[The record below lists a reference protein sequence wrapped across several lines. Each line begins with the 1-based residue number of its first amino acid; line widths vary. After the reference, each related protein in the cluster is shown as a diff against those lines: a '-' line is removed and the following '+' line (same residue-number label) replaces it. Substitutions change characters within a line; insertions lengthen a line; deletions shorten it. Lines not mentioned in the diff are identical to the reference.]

1 MTTSPT
7 PSDIDLAVTVSD
19 DTTAEPLT
27 ALLRCGGAGTSTHPK
42 AEAACAAVG
51 AVGAAGFAPVPK
63 DAVCTQI
70 YGGPETARVTGTLDG
85 VAVDAT
91 FSRTNGCEIAR
102 WEALAPL
109 FDVG

>member
-1 MTTSPT
+1 MSASPA
-7 PSDIDLAVTVSD
+7 PSVTDLAVTVTD

-27 ALLRCGGAGTSTHPK
+27 ALLRCGGAGTSTHPH
-42 AEAACAAVG
+42 AEAACAAVA

-63 DAVCTQI
+63 DAMCTQV
-70 YGGPETARVTGTLDG
+70 YGGPETARVTGTVDG

-102 WEALAPL
+102 WDALAPL
-109 FDVG
+109 FDVS

>member
-1 MTTSPT
+1 MSASPA
-7 PSDIDLAVTVSD
+7 PSVTDLAVTVTD

-27 ALLRCGGAGTSTHPK
+27 ALLRCGGAGTSTHPH
-42 AEAACAAVG
+42 AEGACAAVA

-63 DAVCTQI
+63 DAMCTQV
-70 YGGPETARVTGTLDG
+70 YGGPETARVTGTVDG

-102 WEALAPL
+102 WDALAPL
-109 FDVG
+109 FDVS